1 MNEVNSE
8 CMNQVQKSSLE
19 LIFFLSNLEKE
30 TSETIRW
37 LPLASTPSVTE
48 LTWLKREGEFT

>member
-19 LIFFLSNLEKE
+19 LILFLSNLEKE
-30 TSETIRW
+30 TR
-37 LPLASTPSVTE
+37 V
-48 LTWLKREGEFT
+48 RQ